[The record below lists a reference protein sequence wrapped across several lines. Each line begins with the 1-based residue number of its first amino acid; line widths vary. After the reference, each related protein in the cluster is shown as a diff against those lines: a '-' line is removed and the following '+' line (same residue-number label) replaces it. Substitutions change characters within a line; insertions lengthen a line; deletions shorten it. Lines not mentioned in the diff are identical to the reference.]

1 MFWSLLR
8 FQFVRTYRSS
18 TLATRIASTGI
29 AVLFAYLPLGGL
41 LLLTGLGLPYVLR
54 EQGIDP
60 VTAAESV
67 ILPALL
73 CAAPFVAYFHR
84 RIQAPLPALLSRPI
98 RRAKLATALV
108 VMNAVNVSMGVT
120 TVLLVAYG
128 STGILPR
135 VDPVPAI
142 VWLIGAL
149 AVVAG
154 FHGVCQVL
162 RLTLHRS
169 VAAFGAAGVAL
180 IAGTLADSFVG
191 AAWVSAWSTWLFS
204 GVRELDVVAII
215 TLMAGVGVLF
225 TAAKRWMSHTLY
237 LDRLLGD
244 SHTRRASRDGLRTLG
259 PLARTD
265 LRLLLRNSR
274 MRVLALQCIL
284 MGGAAA
290 IYAALS
296 LKPDQ
301 EFQLAVAAFWAS
313 ATSLNYLQVSQR
325 ARKNFTDGLAARPI
339 PFRQLSQ
346 SVLGIADLLT
356 AVTAV
361 IALVTAAFLVPAGYV
376 ILLGA
381 TFVYVAGIV
390 NGTCAVVSVVIRA
403 PYNPDGG
410 MFSLQGSA
418 GGSQFLPVL
427 AMNLG
432 CVAPVAAALL
442 LVPNPTVW
450 YVPAGIAAVGATG
463 LAARPIL
470 LSYLA
475 SFHKR
480 RRHTLMEHYREG

>member
-191 AAWVSAWSTWLFS
+191 AAWVSA
-204 GVRELDVVAII
+204 
-215 TLMAGVGVLF
+215 
-225 TAAKRWMSHTLY
+225 
-237 LDRLLGD
+237 
-244 SHTRRASRDGLRTLG
+244 
-259 PLARTD
+259 
-265 LRLLLRNSR
+265 
-274 MRVLALQCIL
+274 
-284 MGGAAA
+284 
-290 IYAALS
+290 
-296 LKPDQ
+296 
-301 EFQLAVAAFWAS
+301 
-313 ATSLNYLQVSQR
+313 
-325 ARKNFTDGLAARPI
+325 
-339 PFRQLSQ
+339 
-346 SVLGIADLLT
+346 
-356 AVTAV
+356 
-361 IALVTAAFLVPAGYV
+361 
-376 ILLGA
+376 
-381 TFVYVAGIV
+381 
-390 NGTCAVVSVVIRA
+390 
-403 PYNPDGG
+403 
-410 MFSLQGSA
+410 
-418 GGSQFLPVL
+418 
-427 AMNLG
+427 
-432 CVAPVAAALL
+432 
-442 LVPNPTVW
+442 
-450 YVPAGIAAVGATG
+450 
-463 LAARPIL
+463 
-470 LSYLA
+470 
-475 SFHKR
+475 
-480 RRHTLMEHYREG
+480 

>member
-1 MFWSLLR
+1 M
-8 FQFVRTYRSS
+8 QIAT
-18 TLATRIASTGI
+18 TGLAA
-29 AVLFAYLPLGGL
+29 LFAYIPIGGL

-60 VTAAESV
+60 VTAAESA
-67 ILPALL
+67 ILPVLL
-73 CAAPFVAYFHR
+73 CLAPFVAYFHR
-84 RIQAPLPALLSRPI
+84 RIQAPLPALLSRPSP
-98 RRAKLATALV
+98 RGRLATALTV
-108 VMNAVNVSMGVT
+108 TGAINVSMGVLT
-120 TVLLVAYG
+120 TVVICYWSAG
-128 STGILPR
+128 S
-135 VDPVPAI
+135 A
-142 VWLIGAL
+142 
-149 AVVAG
+149 
-154 FHGVCQVL
+154 
-162 RLTLHRS
+162 
-169 VAAFGAAGVAL
+169 
-180 IAGTLADSFVG
+180 
-191 AAWVSAWSTWLFS
+191 WLFS

-215 TLMAGVGVLF
+215 TLMVGVGVLF
-225 TAAKRWMSHTLY
+225 TAAQRWISSTLY
-237 LDRLLGD
+237 LDRLFGD
-244 SHTRRASRDGLRTLG
+244 SRTRRASRGVLRTFG

-274 MRVLALQCIL
+274 MRILALQCIF

-313 ATSLNYLQVSQR
+313 ATSLNYLGVSQR

-356 AVTAV
+356 VGTAV
-361 IALVTAAFLVPAGYV
+361 IALVTALFIVPAEYV

-390 NGTCAVVSVVIRA
+390 NGTCTVVSVIIRA
-403 PYNPDGG
+403 PYDPNSG
-410 MFSLQGSA
+410 MFSMQGTA
-418 GGSQFLPVL
+418 GGSQFFPVL

-432 CVAPVAAALL
+432 CVGPLAAALF
-442 LVPNPTVW
+442 LVPDPTIW
-450 YVPAGIAAVGATG
+450 YVPAGVAAVGAAG

-475 SFHKR
+475 SFHER